1 MGFKLTPPFPGQGA
15 SKPHAY
21 PNGKEVEVEGVAFT
35 VLKVELE
42 PGIAGEAN
50 NDGTI
55 FVDKNIPD
63 NSIVVDNAGIFEVSR
78 NDTDGPFYV
87 IWLQNALC
95 DTDAKVT
102 QAAKTAGVRSQ
113 HLTVKKID
121 GCLNRWWVSQVR
133 KKDRLKPKSLS
144 FIFLIAFQTTP
155 KKKDLS
161 LLSIYSMRKSLK
173 LS

>member
-63 NSIVVDNAGIFEVSR
+63 NSIDEAEVVAHEGKHMKDMDEGLLDYGDDWIEWNGKRYPRKDGKIKYNGKWVEEGYKDFPWEKRAYKAG
-78 NDTDGPFYV
+78 
-87 IWLQNALC
+87 
-95 DTDAKVT
+95 DA
-102 QAAKTAGVRSQ
+102 A
-113 HLTVKKID
+113 VKN
-121 GCLNRWWVSQVR
+121 L
-133 KKDRLKPKSLS
+133 
-144 FIFLIAFQTTP
+144 
-155 KKKDLS
+155 KKK
-161 LLSIYSMRKSLK
+161 YGK
-173 LS
+173 

>member
-15 SKPHAY
+15 SKPHSY

-63 NSIVVDNAGIFEVSR
+63 NSIDEAEVVAHEGKHMKDMDEGLLDYGDDWIEWKGKRYPRKDGKIKYNGKWVEEGYKDFPWEKRAYKAG
-78 NDTDGPFYV
+78 
-87 IWLQNALC
+87 
-95 DTDAKVT
+95 DA
-102 QAAKTAGVRSQ
+102 A
-113 HLTVKKID
+113 VKN
-121 GCLNRWWVSQVR
+121 L
-133 KKDRLKPKSLS
+133 KKNYGK
-144 FIFLIAFQTTP
+144 
-155 KKKDLS
+155 
-161 LLSIYSMRKSLK
+161 
-173 LS
+173 